1 MTDKKIQIEG
11 ASPMAKGQQQ
21 QGGGGEGG
29 QQQRTS
35 YASIFKER
43 DTFWVMVHGIGH
55 AKKKS

>member
-11 ASPMAKGQQQ
+11 AAAA
-21 QGGGGEGG
+21 GGGGEGG

-43 DTFWVMVHGIGH
+43 GTFWVMVHGIGH